1 MISKELFKSPK
12 FIILI
17 SMAINIILILIGSI
31 WFDNNYIH
39 LELSALLILSLLLGP
54 FSIVGFT
61 IVEVIYWIL
70 FLDITNIPVII
81 LSASSIIVLGIMPWK
96 LWYAIN
102 IKDRFE
108 IPNMNSFCSFIKII
122 IIVFVMILQ
131 TYAFSTHILHNIM
144 DLDLESYYMI
154 FILGLILLL
163 IGMGISG
170 KLNIPTYPPKQLKRI
185 MPNRVYD
192 LAFILSIIISI
203 VTLNSPNNIYLLLIL
218 ILSAIFLIKPLDD
231 RVFEINT
238 TPELSIFYKAFISIF
253 IILVIIPTILLV
265 SLSIT
270 GSYEHGIA
278 TEFSNYLGMLAG
290 FFLAILI
297 PLVIYM
303 AFLGSQVIRP
313 INQLSSH
320 LSNEINDDNDLENL
334 VNNLNSITVN
344 NEIKSLSE
352 SLLNMEKEYVDYS
365 ANLLEVTKEK
375 ERYETE
381 LKLAHEIQFSMIP
394 TNYKQFNENNDN
406 ISLWGLMKAA
416 HDVGGDFYD
425 YFKIDEENIGFVIG
439 DVSGKGV
446 STALIMVKVMTLI
459 RDYTTYYE
467 DLSDVLYEINNKLC
481 KDNIEGLLVSCWLGK
496 INTKTGEL
504 SYVNA
509 GHKQPFAKQNDG
521 NFEFMNITPGVF
533 LALRENVQYEK
544 HVINLKPNDALFLY
558 TDGVTDANDGH
569 NTFYGK
575 ENLQKILNKNK
586 DNELDFIINSIE
598 KDIDEFCNNQEQYD
612 DIAMIIIEKN

>member
-1 MISKELFKSPK
+1 MISKELFKSQK
-12 FIILI
+12 FVILI
-17 SMAINIILILIGSI
+17 SMIINVILILIGSI

-54 FSIVGFT
+54 HSIVGFT
-61 IVEVIYWIL
+61 IVEVLYWVL

-96 LWYAIN
+96 LWYSIN
-102 IKDRFE
+102 FKDRFE
-108 IPNMNSFCSFIKII
+108 IPNMNSFYSFIKII
-122 IIVFVMILQ
+122 IIVFIMILQ
-131 TYAFSTHILHNIM
+131 TYVFSTHVFYNIM

-163 IGMGISG
+163 IGMGIFG
-170 KLNIPTYPPKQLKRI
+170 KLNIPTYTPKQLKKI
-185 MPNRVYD
+185 MPYRLYD
-192 LAFILSIIISI
+192 LAFILSIIISLL
-203 VTLNSPNNIYLLLIL
+203 TLNSPNYIYLLLIL

-231 RVFEINT
+231 RFFEINN

-253 IILVIIPTILLV
+253 IILIIIPTIILV

-278 TEFSNYLGMLAG
+278 SEFSNYLGMLAG

-313 INQLSSH
+313 INQLSSY
-320 LSNEINDDNDLENL
+320 LSEEINDNTSLKNL
-334 VNNLNSITVN
+334 VDNLNSITVN

-365 ANLLEVTKEK
+365 ANLLEVTREK

-381 LKLAHEIQFSMIP
+381 LKLANEIQYSMIA
-394 TNYKQFNENNDN
+394 TDHNQFNENND
-406 ISLWGLMKAA
+406 ISVWASMKAA

-425 YFKIDEENIGFVIG
+425 YFKIDEDNIGIVIG

-446 STALIMVKVMTLI
+446 TAALIMVKAMTLI
-459 RDYTTYYE
+459 QDYITFYQ
-467 DLSDVLYEINNKLC
+467 DLSDVAYAVNNELC
-481 KDNIEGLLVSCWLGK
+481 KDNVEERFVTCWIGK
-496 INTKTGEL
+496 LNTKTEEL

-509 GHKQPFAKQNDG
+509 GHEQPLIRQGDGDFKYLTTQPRLVLAK
-521 NFEFMNITPGVF
+521 T
-533 LALRENVQYEK
+533 ENTTYEK
-544 HVINLKPNDALFLY
+544 KTIQLKPNDMLFFY
-558 TDGVTDANDGH
+558 TDGVTEAGDSNKGV
-569 NTFYGK
+569 YGK
-575 ENLQKILNKNK
+575 ENLLKTLNKNK
-586 DNELDFIINSIE
+586 DSELNAIIKSIE
-598 KDIDEFCNNQEQYD
+598 NDTKEFCNNEEQSD
-612 DIAMIIIEKN
+612 DTTMFIVKIK